1 MHYVDKDVLVDK
13 RWDTLKEYVAAEMKT
28 AATEEQVFLQK
39 MMDHMEEID
48 KEVKPILDIEVRYS
62 DDIIDEKRPYIFHVK
77 TEKYKSL
84 SKIDLSRQEALDY
97 ANELREKFEFHRF
110 SMQ

>member
-1 MHYVDKDVLVDK
+1 MHYVDKEVLVDK

-28 AATEEQVFLQK
+28 VATEEQVFLQK
-39 MMDHMEEID
+39 MMDRMEEID

-77 TEKYKSL
+77 TEKYKTL

-97 ANELREKFEFHRF
+97 ANELREKFDFHQF